1 MINEQ
6 LINDAIIIND
16 WIRENQYNIKD
27 LPSIMHHF
35 YMNVVS
41 HKFQKDSIYWM
52 KLVKLFKF

>member
-6 LINDAIIIND
+6 LIQDAIIIND

-27 LPSIMHHF
+27 LPTIMHHY

-41 HKFQKDSIYWM
+41 YKFQKDSIYWM
-52 KLVKLFKF
+52 KLVKLFKY